1 MAILAFQKPDKV
13 IMLEATDTFGR
24 FEFRPLEPG
33 YATTIGNAL
42 RRILLSSLEGY
53 ALTYVKIDGV
63 EHEFATIPGVIE
75 NVVDVILN
83 LKQVRFKR
91 MIEDVEEET
100 VTVTVKGKEVFTAAD
115 ISGQLTA
122 FKVLNPE
129 LVICNMAPS
138 VTLTM
143 EFHVGKGRGYVP
155 AEENR
160 MEIAPFGLIAMD
172 AIYTPIKNVNYLME
186 YFRVEQKTDYE
197 KLILEVTTDG
207 SIHPKDALKEAAKIL
222 IHHFMLFSDERI
234 SLELPEESKG
244 SDLDEESLRM
254 RQLLLT
260 KLSEVE
266 ISVRALNCLKAAE
279 IETFADLVS
288 VPRHE
293 LMKFRNFGKKSL
305 SEIDLLMEG
314 MGLSFGIDVTKY
326 NIEKKVLKYETQ
338 KES

>member
-160 MEIAPFGLIAMD
+160 MENAPFGLIAMD

-266 ISVRALNCLKAAE
+266 ISVRALNCLKTAE